1 MHKITTETATS
12 ESEFTD
18 GDVSQEIEATDCNAD
33 WFNTVQRELC
43 NAITRLGSSL
53 SATNDHQLADILQ
66 LYGFTCDSLTTGNVT
81 ISFPG
86 NHAIFH
92 NAASFTISGTM
103 NTGAFLLIVPRWGD
117 SSPDYIDVTYD
128 SLAHRIYKW
137 QAMVGIVTNNGE
149 GSSISWW
156 PIIVPKS
163 DGTFVVKKGEFTE
176 FVDKGYVEFENANA
190 ADEGLAP
197 WQVWQL
203 KSYWKVGQV
212 KRVRCTNVTE
222 GYEVVTVF
230 KNTSGQYRSVK
241 FYENG
246 YREFMCVGQYTSGN
260 NTFAVLLVN
269 GAD

>member
-33 WFNTVQRELC
+33 WFNVVQRELC
-43 NAITRLGSSL
+43 NAITRLGFVL
-53 SATNDHQLADILQ
+53 SDQNDHQLADVLQ
-66 LYGFTCDSLTTGNVT
+66 RFGFTCDSLTTGNVT

-86 NHAIFH
+86 NHVIFH
-92 NAASFTISGTM
+92 NAENFTISGTM
-103 NTGAFLLIVPRWGD
+103 NTDAFLLIVPRWGD

-137 QAMVGIVTNNGE
+137 QAMVGVVTNNGE
-149 GSSISWW
+149 VSSISWW

-176 FVDKGYVEFENANA
+176 FVDKGYVEFENADGEN
-190 ADEGLAP
+190 DDLAS

-203 KSYWKVGQV
+203 KSYWKLGQV
-212 KRVRCTNVTE
+212 KRVRCTNVSE
-222 GYEVVTVF
+222 GYVSVLVC
-230 KNTSGQYRSVK
+230 KNTSGATRSVR

-246 YREFMCVGQYTSGN
+246 YREFMCVGQCAVGDY
-260 NTFAVLLVN
+260 TFAVLHVN
-269 GAD
+269 GQD